1 MRRQKWASSPL
12 LARELAPFDVT
23 VNAVVPGAIRTR
35 AHNRLAPEVIDRIK
49 AGAPAGFIAE
59 PEDVAGCV
67 AFLASDDARY
77 VTGQTLLIDGGRWMV
92 FGANSYVGPM
102 GRTVADTRLLFEA
115 VTGPDRRD
123 PYGQSETPR
132 GAARRRRKAAH
143 RFPSA
148 VRKPARPSGGG
159 GGRRRYAASRDARN
173 GCRADRRSRSDGAAL
188 SRDAAVAAV
197 DAPRRHGEA

>member
-1 MRRQKWASSPL
+1 MRRQKWASSAL

-77 VTGQTLLIDGGRWMV
+77 VTG
-92 FGANSYVGPM
+92 ANP
-102 GRTVADTRLLFEA
+102 AH
-115 VTGPDRRD
+115 
-123 PYGQSETPR
+123 
-132 GAARRRRKAAH
+132 RRR
-143 RFPSA
+143 P
-148 VRKPARPSGGG
+148 VDGLNG
-159 GGRRRYAASRDARN
+159 SRIYD
-173 GCRADRRSRSDGAAL
+173 
-188 SRDAAVAAV
+188 
-197 DAPRRHGEA
+197 